1 MSTSAQS
8 SSQNSDSIG
17 SSNGPYFLHHSDSP
31 GTVLVL
37 QILTGENYG
46 AWSRAMTIALFV
58 KNKIDFIEG
67 TIPQPLATDVDRF
80 KSWNRSNNI
89 VISWI
94 LNSISKEITASV
106 IYLKTAKDIL
116 ERVEGKVSIEQYSKD
131 FSYQM

>member
-1 MSTSAQS
+1 
-8 SSQNSDSIG
+8 
-17 SSNGPYFLHHSDSP
+17 
-31 GTVLVL
+31 
-37 QILTGENYG
+37 
-46 AWSRAMTIALFV
+46 MTIALFV